1 MANNR
6 HRRVAKL
13 KIKEEKHGIKKAT
26 NLVKQVWNGFIKVAK
41 AMVEGFTK
49 AMIKIANKF
58 KMVMDR
64 TVAYKTLS
72 KEYGVSPQLII
83 KMFDYDGGDAT
94 IERGRK
100 IIDDHFGLG

>member
-6 HRRVAKL
+6 HRRVSKL
-13 KIKEEKHGIKKAT
+13 KIKEENHGIKKAG
-26 NLVKQVWNGFIKVAK
+26 NILVDVWNGFVKVAK
-41 AMVEGFTK
+41 SMVEGFTK

-72 KEYGVSPQLII
+72 KEYGISLQLIK
-83 KMFDYDGGDAT
+83 KMFDFDGGDIT

-100 IIDDHFGLG
+100 IIDNHFGLD